1 LRPTTLA
8 AAYGVPVA
16 ATTRGFAA
24 TTVSQPVVS
33 SGCSSCAT
41 GTVISSSPSSIPT
54 YASPAPSIPSA
65 TVTPPTTPVPAT
77 TVPAG
82 PAGTVG
88 PAETAPADQPPRL
101 DRDQINQ
108 GASFRIPSVVK
119 PVAPRR
125 AERDETTNT
134 TKRSQGKFEIG
145 AGIKPVPDPDAPA
158 RRDSSAPQQ
167 SGDKDDAIE
176 LNNPRDRT
184 AMAPLRRT
192 WAYQPVS
199 WSTGDTAAPVA
210 APAIHQQ
217 PLEDESSRSEDAA
230 DDEWDASGWKSL
242 RS

>member
-1 LRPTTLA
+1 
-8 AAYGVPVA
+8 VA

-41 GTVISSSPSSIPT
+41 GAAISSSPSSTPIYSAP
-54 YASPAPSIPSA
+54 ASAAPSIPSA
-65 TVTPPTTPVPAT
+65 TVTPSTASPPAV

-125 AERDETTNT
+125 VPRDETTAT
-134 TKRSQGKFEIG
+134 TKTSQGKFEIG

-158 RRDSSAPQQ
+158 RRDAGAPQET
-167 SGDKDDAIE
+167 GDKDDADAIE

-192 WAYQPVS
+192 WSYQPVS
-199 WSTGDTAAPVA
+199 WATGETAAPVT
-210 APAIHQQ
+210 APAVHQQ
-217 PLEDESSRSEDAA
+217 PLEDESSHNGNAA